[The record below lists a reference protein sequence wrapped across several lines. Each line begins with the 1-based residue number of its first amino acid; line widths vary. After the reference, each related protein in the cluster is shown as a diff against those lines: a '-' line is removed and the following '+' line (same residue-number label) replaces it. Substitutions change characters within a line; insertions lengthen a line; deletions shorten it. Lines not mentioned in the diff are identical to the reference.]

1 MKNITFLILI
11 TVLFSCNK
19 NTRNKADEIDYNMAY
34 EYLDASEKDSAFKYF
49 NRAKDYFIQNNNNSL
64 AGNCLVNM
72 AIIQNGYG
80 DYYGSQETG
89 LSAIKYLNKKEDSY
103 ELSSNY
109 NSLGIAFQN
118 LKEYNKAAKFYS
130 LAAKFSQNTVDSLTH
145 LNNKAVAF
153 SYSKKFDSA
162 ISLFNKILNYSD
174 LKKYPILYSKVY
186 DNKAYFKFLQDKN
199 YNAEQELLD
208 ALKVRDSI
216 KDNWGLIASYS
227 HLTEYFELKN
237 PQRALSYAN
246 NMLHFA
252 LINKSPDDRLS
263 ALRKIISLENPEKAK
278 VYFKNHQN
286 LSDSL
291 QTSRNKSKNQF
302 AFERY
307 DSEKLKRE
315 NTEKEIQLLYR
326 NISISA
332 LFLALIG
339 IFFWIRRRKKRI
351 EQEKELL
358 KQEKE
363 IEVKNTQ
370 LKLSKK
376 VHDVVANGLYH
387 MMIDVQNNPEMDK
400 TRILNN
406 IEKMYE
412 ESRDISHESIAE
424 KDFALRFINMI
435 TSYSSNEQKVL
446 PVGYKESVWENIS
459 YNTQLELYY
468 VLREILVNMKKH
480 SQAKLASVKFE
491 KDNDKLKIKYT
502 DNGIGINN
510 LAQQKGTG
518 IHNTENRIESI
529 GGDITFE
536 KNPAGGLIIRI
547 TIPIQSK
554 YV

>member
-1 MKNITFLILI
+1 MKKLITILI
-11 TVLFSCNK
+11 FFIITSCNK
-19 NTRNKADEIDYNMAY
+19 SNDTVDRKDYEKAYA
-34 EYLDASEKDSAFKYF
+34 LSEALKKDSAFIYF
-49 NRAKDYFIQNNNNSL
+49 NKAKDKFLSQDKFSFV
-64 AGNCLVNM
+64 GSCLVNM
-72 AIIQNGYG
+72 AIIQNESG

-89 LSAIKYLNKKEDSY
+89 LSAIKYLDEKEDSY

-118 LKEYNKAAKFYS
+118 LKEYNKATKFYS
-130 LAAKFSQNTVDSLTH
+130 LAAKFSQKTSDSLTH

-153 SYSKKFDSA
+153 SYSKKYDSA
-162 ISLFNKILNYSD
+162 FNIFNKILDYPN
-174 LKKYPILYSKVY
+174 LKKNPKLYSKVY
-186 DNKAYFKFLQDKN
+186 DNKAYFKFLQNKN
-199 YNAEQELLD
+199 YNVEKELLY

-227 HLTEYFELKN
+227 HLADYFENKD
-237 PQRALSYAN
+237 PQKALNYAN
-246 NMLHFA
+246 NMLYYA
-252 LINKSPDDRLS
+252 SINKSPDDRLS
-263 ALRKIISLENPEKAK
+263 ALKKIIISESPEKAK
-278 VYFKNHQN
+278 IYFRKHQY

-291 QTSRNKSKNQF
+291 ELSRNKSKSQF

-315 NTEKEIQLLYR
+315 NLEKDNNILKLL
-326 NISISA
+326 IGVV
-332 LFLALIG
+332 LLIG
-339 IFFWIRRRKKRI
+339 IIIFIVINYRKRQLK
-351 EQEKELL
+351 L

-370 LKLSKK
+370 LEMSKK

-400 TRILNN
+400 TKILND

-412 ESRDISHESIAE
+412 ESRDISHENIAE
-424 KDFALRFINMI
+424 KDFAPRFINMI
-435 TSYSSNEQKVL
+435 TSYSSEEQRVL
-446 PVGYKESVWENIS
+446 TVSYKESIWENIP

-468 VLREILVNMKKH
+468 IIREILVNMKKH
-480 SQAKLASVKFE
+480 SKAKLASVKFE
-491 KDNDKLKIKYT
+491 KNDKNLIIRYT
-502 DNGIGINN
+502 DNGVGIAN
-510 LAQQKGTG
+510 LEQQKGTG

-536 KNPAGGLIIRI
+536 KNPTGGLIIEI

>member
-1 MKNITFLILI
+1 MKKLITILI
-11 TVLFSCNK
+11 FFIITSCNK
-19 NTRNKADEIDYNMAY
+19 SNDTVDRKDYEKAYA
-34 EYLDASEKDSAFKYF
+34 LSEALKKDSAFIYF
-49 NRAKDYFIQNNNNSL
+49 NKAKDKFLSQDKFSFV
-64 AGNCLVNM
+64 GSCLVNM
-72 AIIQNGYG
+72 AIIQNESG

-89 LSAIKYLNKKEDSY
+89 LSAIKYLDEKEDSY

-118 LKEYNKAAKFYS
+118 LKEYNKATKFYS
-130 LAAKFSQNTVDSLTH
+130 LAAKFSQKTSDSLTH

-153 SYSKKFDSA
+153 SYSKKYDSA
-162 ISLFNKILNYSD
+162 FNIFNKILDYPN
-174 LKKYPILYSKVY
+174 LKKNPKLYSKVY
-186 DNKAYFKFLQDKN
+186 DNKAYFKFLQNKN
-199 YNAEQELLD
+199 YNVEKELLY

-227 HLTEYFELKN
+227 HLADYFENKD
-237 PQRALSYAN
+237 PQKALNYAN
-246 NMLHFA
+246 NMLYYA
-252 LINKSPDDRLS
+252 SINKSPDDRLS
-263 ALRKIISLENPEKAK
+263 ALKKIIISESPEKAK
-278 VYFKNHQN
+278 IYFRKHQY

-291 QTSRNKSKNQF
+291 ELSRNKSKSQF

-315 NTEKEIQLLYR
+315 NLEKDNNILKLL
-326 NISISA
+326 IGVV
-332 LFLALIG
+332 LLIG
-339 IFFWIRRRKKRI
+339 IIIFIVINYRKRQLK
-351 EQEKELL
+351 L

-363 IEVKNTQ
+363 LEVKNTQ
-370 LKLSKK
+370 LEMSKK

-400 TRILNN
+400 TKILND

-412 ESRDISHESIAE
+412 ESRDISHENIAE
-424 KDFALRFINMI
+424 KDFAPRFINMI
-435 TSYSSNEQKVL
+435 TSYSSEEQRVL
-446 PVGYKESVWENIS
+446 PVSYKENIWENIP

-468 VLREILVNMKKH
+468 IIREILVNMKKH
-480 SQAKLASVKFE
+480 SKAKLASVKFE
-491 KDNDKLKIKYT
+491 KNDKNLIIRYT
-502 DNGIGINN
+502 DNGVGIAN
-510 LAQQKGTG
+510 LEQQKGTG

-536 KNPAGGLIIRI
+536 KNPIGGLIIEI

>member
-1 MKNITFLILI
+1 MKKLIPILVFFIIT
-11 TVLFSCNK
+11 SCNK
-19 NTRNKADEIDYNMAY
+19 GNNAIDRNDYDKAYA
-34 EYLDASEKDSAFKYF
+34 LSKALKKDSAFIYF
-49 NRAKDYFIQNNNNSL
+49 NKAKDKFLSQDKFSFV
-64 AGNCLVNM
+64 GSCLVNM
-72 AIIQNGYG
+72 AIIQNEYG

-89 LSAIKYLNKKEDSY
+89 LSAIKYLDEKEDSY

-118 LKEYNKAAKFYS
+118 LKEYNKATKFYS
-130 LAAKFSQNTVDSLTH
+130 LAAKFSQNTLDSLTH

-153 SYSKKFDSA
+153 SYSKKYDSA
-162 ISLFNKILNYSD
+162 FNIFNKILDYPN
-174 LKKYPILYSKVY
+174 LKKHPIIYSKVY
-186 DNKAYFKFLQDKN
+186 DNKAYFKFLQNKN
-199 YNAEQELLD
+199 YNVEKELLY

-227 HLTEYFELKN
+227 HLAEYFENKD
-237 PQRALSYAN
+237 PKKALNYAK
-246 NMLHFA
+246 NMLHYA
-252 LINKSPDDRLS
+252 SINKSPDDRLS
-263 ALRKIISLENPEKAK
+263 ALKKIIISESPEKAK
-278 VYFKNHQN
+278 IYFKKHQY

-291 QTSRNKSKNQF
+291 EISRNKSKSQF

-315 NTEKEIQLLYR
+315 NLEKDNNILKLL
-326 NISISA
+326 IGVV
-332 LFLALIG
+332 LLIG
-339 IFFWIRRRKKRI
+339 IIIFIVINYRRRQLK
-351 EQEKELL
+351 L

-363 IEVKNTQ
+363 LEVKNTQ
-370 LKLSKK
+370 LKMSKK

-400 TRILNN
+400 TKILNN

-412 ESRDISHESIAE
+412 ESRDISHENIAE
-424 KDFALRFINMI
+424 KDFAQRFINMI
-435 TSYSSNEQKVL
+435 TSYSSEEVKVL
-446 PVGYKESVWENIS
+446 PVSYKESIWENIP

-468 VLREILVNMKKH
+468 IIREILVNMKKH
-480 SQAKLASVKFE
+480 SKAQRASVKFE
-491 KDNDKLKIKYT
+491 KNDKNLTIRYT
-502 DNGIGINN
+502 DNGVGIDD
-510 LAQQKGTG
+510 LEQQKGTG

-536 KNPAGGLIIRI
+536 KNPTGGLIIEI